1 MIGNDKFNFLHNLF
15 LTNRKNASLFK
26 DIKSKDIKLSKTQ
39 LSKIIQ
45 VGGFLGRLLGSLMEV
60 ALPPINSALILSAE
74 SVLVLLG
81 QTAAVS
87 AVDGGLHKKYQ
98 DLKPLDLEQQHW

>member
-45 VGGFLGRLLGSLMEV
+45 VGGFLGRLLGPLMKV
-60 ALPPINSALILSAE
+60 VLPPINSALTPLVE
-74 SVLVLLG
+74 RVFVLLG
-81 QTAAVS
+81 
-87 AVDGGLHKKYQ
+87 
-98 DLKPLDLEQQHW
+98 

>member
-1 MIGNDKFNFLHNLF
+1 MIGDDKFSFLHNLF

-26 DIKSKDIKLSKTQ
+26 DIKFKDIKWSKTQ